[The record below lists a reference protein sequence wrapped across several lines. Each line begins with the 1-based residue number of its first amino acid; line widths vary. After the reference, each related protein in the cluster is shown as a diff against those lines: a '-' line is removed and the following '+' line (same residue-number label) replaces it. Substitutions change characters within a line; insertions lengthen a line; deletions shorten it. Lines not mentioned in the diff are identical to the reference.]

1 MMISIMKEE
10 VIIMSVKKEK
20 FSDLFR
26 KWGLTKIKLNVH
38 FAELE
43 FSPTDDDQIAAWD
56 MYVELIT
63 RITTQPLSQ
72 DEGDEATALKSIY
85 SIFPITR
92 DILKSKGKN
101 AVNFTKIA
109 IVVLNQIIR
118 PFTAKWHKKMLNN
131 AFQNPIECASFRE
144 ELCELQI
151 ELVKYTKLLAELAM
165 VEDLSVL
172 METENEQI

>member
-1 MMISIMKEE
+1 MSIEKR
-10 VIIMSVKKEK
+10 K

-26 KWGLTKIKLNVH
+26 KWGLTSIKLNIH

-63 RITTQPLSQ
+63 RITTQPLKN
-72 DEGDEATALKSIY
+72 DEGDEATALESVH
-85 SIFPITR
+85 SLFAITR
-92 DILKSKGKN
+92 NILKEKGKN

-118 PFTAKWHKKMLNN
+118 PFTAKWHKKMLDG
-131 AFQNPIECASFRE
+131 AFQNEDECLIFRN
-144 ELCELQI
+144 ELSVLQNELI
-151 ELVKYTKLLAELAM
+151 KYTKLLADLAM
-165 VEDLSVL
+165 VEDLTVII
-172 METENEQI
+172 ENDEQE